1 MIDDLPLGEVIGLLD
16 AAAIPHM
23 VVGSFAS
30 NQYGE
35 GRTTWDLD
43 LVVEVDQQAVTR
55 LLEGISRDRFY
66 VPEEAARRAGEH
78 GGQFNLLDLRSE
90 WKIDLMVRR
99 DRPFNVQEFARRLPV
114 VIAGVHVYVA
124 TPEDTVLSKLEW
136 SKDSGSARQVED
148 VVGIIEEMGDLL
160 DHDHLDRWAP
170 ELGVVELLAQARAM
184 AVPPS

>member
-16 AAAIPHM
+16 AASIPHM

-35 GRTTWDLD
+35 GRTTWDFD
-43 LVVEVDQQAVTR
+43 LVVEVDQQAVSR
-55 LLEGISRDRFY
+55 LLDEIPRDRFY
-66 VPEEAARRAGEH
+66 VPEQAARRAGGH
-78 GGQFNLLDLRSE
+78 GGQFRLLDLRSE

-99 DRPFNVQEFARRLPV
+99 DRPFNEQEFARRLAV
-114 VIAGVHVYVA
+114 VIAGVDVFVA
-124 TPEDTVLSKLEW
+124 TPEDTVLSKLDW

-148 VVGIIEEMGDLL
+148 VVGILEEMGDRL
-160 DHDHLDRWAP
+160 DHGYLDRWAP
-170 ELGVVELLAQARAM
+170 ELCVVELLAEARAM